1 MDIYPIRMK
10 IQAKFFRDML
20 EGSNGIE
27 RYVLTMGKTVIPPI
41 VRIGNRIR
49 EEDGGEED
57 VP

>member
-1 MDIYPIRMK
+1 MK
-10 IQAKFFRDML
+10 IQAKFFRDMPV
-20 EGSNGIE
+20 GSNGIE
-27 RYVLTMGKTVIPPI
+27 RYMLAMGKTVIPPI